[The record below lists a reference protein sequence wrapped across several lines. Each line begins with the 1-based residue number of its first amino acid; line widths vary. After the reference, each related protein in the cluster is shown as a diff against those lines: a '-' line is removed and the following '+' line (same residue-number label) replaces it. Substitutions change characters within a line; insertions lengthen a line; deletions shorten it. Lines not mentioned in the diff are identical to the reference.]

1 MIGILGGMGPKSTG
15 PFIDNVVEQCQ
26 KIYGATYDIDFPH
39 MMIYSC
45 PTPFYIDRP
54 INHEEMAKTIINGA
68 KKLETTGV
76 DFIAIPC
83 NTAHLYFSKLKES
96 ISVPILN
103 MIDETIKEIPI
114 NTRKVALLATAP
126 TIQSGLYEQT
136 FSLNDVEYVHKN
148 SWQTC
153 VNQIISAVKS
163 GEISDGAQLWSKLC
177 WELNEAVDTAI
188 LACTDLNIVSHQIPN
203 DNNITI
209 VDSSDCLARAVV
221 NKYLSLS
228 NPS

>member
-1 MIGILGGMGPKSTG
+1 MIGILGGMGPKSTA
-15 PFIDNVVEQCQ
+15 PFIDNVVDQCQ
-26 KIYGATYDIDFPH
+26 KIYGATNDVDFPH

-54 INHEEMAKTIINGA
+54 INHEEMANAIINGA

-76 DFIAIPC
+76 DFIAMPC
-83 NTAHLYFSKLKES
+83 NTAHLYFNKLKES

-103 MIDETIKEIPI
+103 MVDETINEIPN
-114 NTRKVALLATAP
+114 NTRKVALLATDP
-126 TIQSGLYEQT
+126 TIQSGLYQQT
-136 FSLNDVEYVHKN
+136 FSQNDVEYVHKN

-163 GEISDGAQLWSKLC
+163 GEMIDGARLWSKLC
-177 WELNEAVDTAI
+177 CEMNEAVDTAI
-188 LACTDLNIVSHQIPN
+188 LACTDLNIVSHHIP
-203 DNNITI
+203 DNTNITI

-221 NKYLSLS
+221 NKYLSFS
-228 NPS
+228 KHT